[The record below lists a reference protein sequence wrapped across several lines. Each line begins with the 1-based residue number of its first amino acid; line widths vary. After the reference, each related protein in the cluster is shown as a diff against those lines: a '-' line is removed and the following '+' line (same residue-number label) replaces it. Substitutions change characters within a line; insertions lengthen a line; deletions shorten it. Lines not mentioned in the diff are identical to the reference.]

1 MMRRIDLDYGSKRR
15 SPLGWVL
22 LGAGLTAAC
31 AALLLYASLADQS
44 EQWEQVVRKAAR
56 RHAGPGAPRADPE
69 DRRRLLLQVEDANQ
83 VIGRLSLPW
92 NELFRSIEDAAMERV
107 ALLSFQ
113 PQPQQRLITLHG
125 EARSYADVLEY
136 MERLDS
142 SRTLSRAR
150 LLSHRVKSE
159 DPRHPVDFTIAANW
173 RISQ

>member
-31 AALLLYASLADQS
+31 AASLLYASLADQS

-56 RHAGPGAPRADPE
+56 RHAGPGAPRDDPE

-92 NELFRSIEDAAMERV
+92 NELFRSIEDAAMDRV

-125 EARSYADVLEY
+125 EARSYSDVLEY